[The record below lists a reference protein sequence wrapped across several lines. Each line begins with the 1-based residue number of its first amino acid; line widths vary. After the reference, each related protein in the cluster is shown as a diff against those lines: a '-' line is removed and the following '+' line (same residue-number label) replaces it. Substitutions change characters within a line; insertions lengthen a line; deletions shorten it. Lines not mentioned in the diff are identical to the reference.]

1 MRFSELHERISDRCS
16 SPNCIYNYRSGTD
29 SGAPKK
35 HVSGGGPDLPREGA
49 TLEDISQPIV
59 EHRKYPA
66 CGYAQLHSMGSSSD
80 AAIRCQYCSNLLL
93 LALAASS
100 SKCLCVGLVSA
111 RPSICPPVCLSC
123 RSIDIC
129 RHQKAVAASLLHY
142 DPKDEDWHRLAVI
155 AEQEPD
161 FRISYDNL
169 TTALR

>member
-1 MRFSELHERISDRCS
+1 MQFSELHERISDRCS
-16 SPNCIYNYRSGTD
+16 SPNCSYNYRSGTD

-66 CGYAQLHSMGSSSD
+66 CGYSQLHSMGSSSD

-100 SKCLCVGLVSA
+100 SECLCVGLVSA
-111 RPSICPPVCLSC
+111 RPSICPPVCLSR

-129 RHQKAVAASLLHY
+129 RRQKAVAASLLHC

-169 TTALR
+169 TTVLR